1 MYKDVLRSID
11 GIGLYPA
18 ISVVIFFLFF
28 TTVFLWVSRI
38 RRQEAETMAAMPLH
52 DGEIQNPHTGV
63 NRHGEA

>member
-38 RRQEAETMAAMPLH
+38 RRQEAEDMAALPLE
-52 DGEIQNPHTGV
+52 DGEIRNPQPGEP
-63 NRHGEA
+63 RHGEA